1 MQTHFRVVPRPA
13 TPPFSEVRREGR
25 RLSSRARLVA
35 AVAGLAL
42 AGALGACS
50 PGSSGVPLPSVNV
63 SGLPGA
69 SALASAAAG
78 AASAAT
84 GAALTAL
91 DAVDAAITA
100 NSTTAGLTADE
111 SSSLTQLSAALR
123 TALGSGDTSAIRTA
137 VTNLS
142 SKVDSLASKLSA
154 SPAGKQ
160 LTDAIAALKA
170 AIPAS

>member
-1 MQTHFRVVPRPA
+1 MHQPHPVAPRAA
-13 TPPFSEVRREGR
+13 TLSHPEVRREGR
-25 RLSSRARLVA
+25 RLSSRSRLVS

-50 PGSSGVPLPSVNV
+50 PGASGVPLPSVNV
-63 SGLPGA
+63 SALPSIDA
-69 SALASAAAG
+69 SAIASAA
-78 AASAAT
+78 S

-100 NSTTAGLTADE
+100 NQTASGLTVDE
-111 SSSLTQLSAALR
+111 ASSLTQLTGALR
-123 TALGSGDTSAIRTA
+123 TALQSGDTSAIQTA

-142 SKVDSLASKLSA
+142 TKVDSLSSKLSA

-170 AIPAS
+170 ALPAS

>member
-1 MQTHFRVVPRPA
+1 MHTQLRVAPRSA
-13 TPPFSEVRREGR
+13 TQSAPEGRREGR
-25 RLSSRARLVA
+25 PLFARSRLAA

-50 PGSSGVPLPSVNV
+50 PGASGVPLPSVNV
-63 SGLPGA
+63 SALPSIDA
-69 SALASAAAG
+69 SAVASAAA
-78 AASAAT
+78 

-100 NSTTAGLTADE
+100 NQTSAGLTADE
-111 SSSLTQLSAALR
+111 ASSLTQLTGALR
-123 TALGSGDTSAIRTA
+123 TALQSGDTTGIQTA

-142 SKVDSLASKLSA
+142 TKVDSLSAKLSA
-154 SPAGKQ
+154 TPTGKQ

-170 AIPAS
+170 AVPVS

>member
-1 MQTHFRVVPRPA
+1 MHTPQRVAPRPE
-13 TPPFSEVRREGR
+13 TQPIPEVRREGR
-25 RLSSRARLVA
+25 HLFSRDRLAA

-42 AGALGACS
+42 VGALGACS

-63 SGLPGA
+63 SGLPDA

-91 DAVDAAITA
+91 DAVDAAISA
-100 NSTTAGLTADE
+100 NSTSSGLTADE
-111 SSSLTQLSAALR
+111 SSSLTQLSGALR
-123 TALGSGDTSAIRTA
+123 TALTSGDTSAIQTA

-142 SKVDSLASKLSA
+142 AKVDSLASKLSA
-154 SPAGKQ
+154 TPAGKQ

-170 AIPAS
+170 ALPAG